1 MRIYCPKC
9 KVGYEV
15 DREMIP
21 EGGKKLRCSY
31 CGFVFTAMPE
41 DLIEVPQFH
50 PSEPS
55 AAEDV
60 NEAEKAEAA
69 EEVSAA
75 GDETVSQSEDSGDI
89 KEIFQRLNEQ
99 TEDLFKTEQKIPVYK
114 RFWTKIKSRCG
125 LNSKARRNFLWSA
138 VAIILLLLLYN
149 YRFEVVRSVP
159 AMDWVYRA
167 AGVKAKI
174 PGEGLEFQNIVW
186 NDFEDDYVRTLEIK
200 GFIANRTKQDVL
212 LPVTRIEMLDKD
224 ANLLQS
230 IHQKPSIKMLKP
242 GGRVAIGIIVKKPSP
257 LTKYI
262 FLTFTDDK

>member
-50 PSEPS
+50 S
-55 AAEDV
+55 AETP
-60 NEAEKAEAA
+60 EAGENAVTEEAAAA
-69 EEVSAA
+69 EEIPAA
-75 GDETVSQSEDSGDI
+75 EGENAALSEDSEDI
-89 KEIFQRLNEQ
+89 KDIFLRLNEQ
-99 TEDLFKTEQKIPVYK
+99 TEDLFKAEQKIPVYK
-114 RFWTKIKSRCG
+114 RFWSKVKKRCG
-125 LNSKARRNFLWSA
+125 LNSQARRSFLWA
-138 VAIILLLLLYN
+138 VLGIIVLLLFYN

-159 AMDWVYRA
+159 AMNWAYRA
-167 AGVKAKI
+167 AGITAKI

-186 NDFEDDYVRTLEIK
+186 NDFEDDYVRTLEVK

-262 FLTFTDDK
+262 FLTFVEDK